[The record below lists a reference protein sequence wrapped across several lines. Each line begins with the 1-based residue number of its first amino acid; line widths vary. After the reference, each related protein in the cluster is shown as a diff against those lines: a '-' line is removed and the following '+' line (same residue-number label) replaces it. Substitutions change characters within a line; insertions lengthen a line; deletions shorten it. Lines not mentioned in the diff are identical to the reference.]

1 MKRGSPPP
9 PAWGRR
15 CAALIGCCFGMA
27 LAALV
32 ACEPSDP
39 SPAGRGRRTFQRTCS
54 GCHGAD
60 ARGTRRP
67 GLTKPPRDLTN
78 PAFQAEMS
86 DDQLRQ
92 SIRLGKGQMPNFG
105 GLMADEEITELIA
118 FIRSLVPPGT
128 APPKAVAPGTV
139 LPGTA
144 SPGTASPGTASPGTA
159 SPATSSTGGAG
170 AVRGSESEAITARG
184 ASSP

>member
-1 MKRGSPPP
+1 
-9 PAWGRR
+9 
-15 CAALIGCCFGMA
+15 
-27 LAALV
+27 
-32 ACEPSDP
+32 
-39 SPAGRGRRTFQRTCS
+39 
-54 GCHGAD
+54 
-60 ARGTRRP
+60 
-67 GLTKPPRDLTN
+67 
-78 PAFQAEMS
+78 MS